1 MGAKIIDLF
10 AGAGGLSE
18 GFKRCGFDVIAHV
31 EMDKDASLTLKTRE
45 AYYYCKN
52 HNMLNIYIDYIT
64 KKISREQFYSH
75 IPNTVLN
82 TVINEEIS
90 NKSIKN
96 IFNEIDTLLGNN
108 QIIGIIGGPPCQAY
122 SIAGRSRMKD
132 KMENDPR
139 NYLYLYYLKFL
150 KKYQPQFFVF
160 ENVQGILSAKD
171 GTIFEDIK
179 EKMGKLKYD
188 VDYKILDANDFG
200 VVQHRKRVII
210 IGYKKELKI
219 SYPNFIK
226 QNLNFTI
233 KDLFEDLPS
242 IQAGETNN
250 QYYSKT
256 NQCLKKLKIRNNR
269 WNTLTYHQARNIN
282 STDKEIYKICIKNP
296 NIKYNKLPKTL
307 IKHNNTK
314 AFLDRFKVV
323 EYDKPSHTMVAHIS
337 KDGHHYIHPDINQC
351 RSLTVREA
359 ARIQSF
365 PDDYYFESSKTSA
378 YKQIGNAVPVFMAE
392 QIAKKIEESLV
403 QL

>member
-64 KKISREQFYSH
+64 KKISREQFYGH

-160 ENVQGILSAKD
+160 ENV
-171 GTIFEDIK
+171 
-179 EKMGKLKYD
+179 
-188 VDYKILDANDFG
+188 
-200 VVQHRKRVII
+200 
-210 IGYKKELKI
+210 
-219 SYPNFIK
+219 
-226 QNLNFTI
+226 
-233 KDLFEDLPS
+233 
-242 IQAGETNN
+242 
-250 QYYSKT
+250 
-256 NQCLKKLKIRNNR
+256 
-269 WNTLTYHQARNIN
+269 
-282 STDKEIYKICIKNP
+282 
-296 NIKYNKLPKTL
+296 
-307 IKHNNTK
+307 
-314 AFLDRFKVV
+314 
-323 EYDKPSHTMVAHIS
+323 
-337 KDGHHYIHPDINQC
+337 
-351 RSLTVREA
+351 
-359 ARIQSF
+359 
-365 PDDYYFESSKTSA
+365 
-378 YKQIGNAVPVFMAE
+378 
-392 QIAKKIEESLV
+392 
-403 QL
+403 

>member
-31 EMDKDASLTLKTRE
+31 EMDKDAALTLKTRE

-64 KKISREQFYSH
+64 KKISREQFYGH

-90 NKSIKN
+90 NKTIKN
-96 IFNEIDTLLGNN
+96 IFNQIDTLLGNN

-150 KKYQPQFFVF
+150 KKYQPKFFVF

-179 EKMGKLKYD
+179 EKMKKLKYN

-210 IGYKKELKI
+210 IGFKKELKLA
-219 SYPNFIK
+219 YPNFIK

-242 IQAGETNN
+242 IKAGATNN
-250 QYYSKT
+250 QYYSKA
-256 NQCLKKLKIRNNR
+256 NLCLKRLKIRDDS

-296 NIKYNKLPKTL
+296 SIKYDKLPKKL

-378 YKQIGNAVPVFMAE
+378 YKQIGNAVPVFIAE
-392 QIAKKIEESLV
+392 KIAKKIEESLE
-403 QL
+403 